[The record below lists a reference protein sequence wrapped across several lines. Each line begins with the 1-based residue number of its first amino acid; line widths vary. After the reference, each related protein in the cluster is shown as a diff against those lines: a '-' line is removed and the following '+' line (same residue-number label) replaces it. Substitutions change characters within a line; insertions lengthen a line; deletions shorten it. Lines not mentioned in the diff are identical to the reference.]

1 MVYDVFDRVVEE
13 KYNGTVKYRYVYNGE
28 GDLAKKIEVQRSGL
42 SEKEVNVVN
51 YEYDSLDRLIHS
63 SEERIEDGK
72 TTEVQRS
79 EHIYDGENRITK
91 QSWSVGG
98 EAGRSEN
105 YTYSTTDGTLQS
117 MKTANGETISFEYDA
132 LKRLKNIK
140 SKHGSG
146 TDFITQT
153 YTYKDRAGQT
163 TDGKQLTTNQI
174 ANIAYTG
181 IVNPFNL
188 SYEYDAIG
196 NVSKVLQGSTV
207 VAEYQYD
214 KLNQLIS
221 EKLPQQNLKYTYTYD
236 TSGNIRTVETTNT
249 KTKKT
254 TTDTYEYTDSDW
266 KDLLTSYN
274 GTAIT
279 YDAVGNP
286 LSYNNGTA
294 WKFTWENAHDLATA
308 KGNGK
313 SISYHYDMDGVRDS
327 KTVDGVKHEY
337 ITQGGNVTLERWNDG
352 EEKSLEFIYDNG
364 GAPYSVIYSRGNEV
378 DTYYYILNQQG
389 DVIRIVD
396 TSGKTVSEYTYN
408 GWGEILNVSNAK
420 DSEIGTLNPIRYCGY
435 YYDSEL
441 NMYYLQSRYY
451 DPVMKRMIASDDES
465 ATSASTIINNNL
477 FSYCDNNPVN
487 RVDAGGGFW
496 TEAIINAGISAAVYA
511 IEMYVEGE
519 QFSWR
524 ECGIQALSGAVS
536 GMKSNPVTTT
546 ISAFMTARSIYY
558 TVQSYDLKTKEGAI
572 ACALDIATDI
582 ALDSSIDK
590 LEGSTG
596 LVKKASH
603 TSKPKAKGS
612 KKPDSV
618 SKGHGKSKRVSLT
631 SIKRKISGL
640 RQKFSGKVKT
650 AGVAGKKLIER
661 AKAGIA
667 SIRNRERHILA
678 RIGLRVHLKIGKWFY
693 KRFSRHR
700 T

>member
-1 MVYDVFDRVVEE
+1 MFDRVVEE

-196 NVSKVLQGSTV
+196 NISKVSQGSTV

-396 TSGKTVSEYTYN
+396 TSDKTVSEYTYN

-420 DSEIGTLNPIRYCGY
+420 DSEIGTINPIRYRGY

-451 DPVMKRMIASDDES
+451 DPVMKRMICADDES
-465 ATSASTIINNNL
+465 LTADATLNNNNL
-477 FSYCDNNPVN
+477 FAYCDNNPVN
-487 RVDAGGGFW
+487 RADVEGDIWNVVAGAVCGAACNTGLQIFGNIVSGEHW
-496 TEAIINAGISAAVYA
+496 SSGVASAAVSGA
-511 IEMYVEGE
+511 IT
-519 QFSWR
+519 
-524 ECGIQALSGAVS
+524 GAVS
-536 GMKSNPVTTT
+536 AVPGVGTVADAVINGAVGAGVEAYSQYHTYAEKKRRGQKQNTRLEIAASIGHAAVTSALPSFVGTRHKGNLKATAKAAKSVKTAARILKKSVSRKNLKGAKKATKLIMKSNN
-546 ISAFMTARSIYY
+546 RSTWKGAAASGFSSFVKNVFCYG
-558 TVQSYDLKTKEGAI
+558 SLWATKCGE
-572 ACALDIATDI
+572 
-582 ALDSSIDK
+582 SRW
-590 LEGSTG
+590 
-596 LVKKASH
+596 KKRW
-603 TSKPKAKGS
+603 
-612 KKPDSV
+612 KKF
-618 SKGHGKSKRVSLT
+618 KSFFR
-631 SIKRKISGL
+631 R
-640 RQKFSGKVKT
+640 
-650 AGVAGKKLIER
+650 
-661 AKAGIA
+661 
-667 SIRNRERHILA
+667 
-678 RIGLRVHLKIGKWFY
+678 
-693 KRFSRHR
+693 
-700 T
+700 

>member
-254 TTDTYEYTDSDW
+254 TTDTYAYEDSDW

-274 GTAIT
+274 GQKLT

-313 SISYHYDMDGVRDS
+313 SISYHYDMDGVCDS

-420 DSEIGTLNPIRYCGY
+420 GSEIGTINPILYRGY

-465 ATSASTIINNNL
+465 LTSDATLNNNNL
-477 FSYCDNNPVN
+477 FAYCDNNPVCKADIEGEIPA
-487 RVDAGGGFW
+487 VVVG
-496 TEAIINAGISAAVYA
+496 AIIGATANVALQMLTNSFEGNRLTYGLGTAAV
-511 IEMYVEGE
+511 
-519 QFSWR
+519 
-524 ECGIQALSGAVS
+524 SGAVS
-536 GMKSNPVTTT
+536 GAISTIDLPIRGVMIANGLITGVASAAQQVIDAKKSHTKPNP
-546 ISAFMTARSIYY
+546 RSIA
-558 TVQSYDLKTKEGAI
+558 TRAVKDGAFGAI
-572 ACALDIATDI
+572 GSIAGAGHNVQKTSYWKPKSKN
-582 ALDSSIDK
+582 AKKGASIV
-590 LEGSTG
+590 SRA
-596 LVKKASH
+596 VKKCARTVSTKAKK
-603 TSKPKAKGS
+603 TSKMMKAVTKIHTKAKQFIGRL
-612 KKPDSV
+612 
-618 SKGHGKSKRVSLT
+618 KGPSN
-631 SIKRKISGL
+631 
-640 RQKFSGKVKT
+640 KVKWNKYVWNT
-650 AGVAGKKLIER
+650 YCSFAINFLIGSAR
-661 AKAGIA
+661 YTF
-667 SIRNRERHILA
+667 RH
-678 RIGLRVHLKIGKWFY
+678 
-693 KRFSRHR
+693 
-700 T
+700 

>member
-28 GDLAKKIEVQRSGL
+28 GDLAKKIEVQRNGL

-196 NVSKVLQGSTV
+196 NISKVSQGSTV

-236 TSGNIRTVETTNT
+236 TSGNIRTVETTIPKRIRPQRT
-249 KTKKT
+249 RM
-254 TTDTYEYTDSDW
+254 S
-266 KDLLTSYN
+266 
-274 GTAIT
+274 
-279 YDAVGNP
+279 
-286 LSYNNGTA
+286 
-294 WKFTWENAHDLATA
+294 
-308 KGNGK
+308 
-313 SISYHYDMDGVRDS
+313 
-327 KTVDGVKHEY
+327 
-337 ITQGGNVTLERWNDG
+337 
-352 EEKSLEFIYDNG
+352 
-364 GAPYSVIYSRGNEV
+364 
-378 DTYYYILNQQG
+378 
-389 DVIRIVD
+389 IRIR
-396 TSGKTVSEYTYN
+396 TGKT
-408 GWGEILNVSNAK
+408 
-420 DSEIGTLNPIRYCGY
+420 C
-435 YYDSEL
+435 
-441 NMYYLQSRYY
+441 
-451 DPVMKRMIASDDES
+451 
-465 ATSASTIINNNL
+465 
-477 FSYCDNNPVN
+477 
-487 RVDAGGGFW
+487 
-496 TEAIINAGISAAVYA
+496 
-511 IEMYVEGE
+511 
-519 QFSWR
+519 
-524 ECGIQALSGAVS
+524 
-536 GMKSNPVTTT
+536 
-546 ISAFMTARSIYY
+546 
-558 TVQSYDLKTKEGAI
+558 
-572 ACALDIATDI
+572 
-582 ALDSSIDK
+582 
-590 LEGSTG
+590 
-596 LVKKASH
+596 
-603 TSKPKAKGS
+603 
-612 KKPDSV
+612 
-618 SKGHGKSKRVSLT
+618 
-631 SIKRKISGL
+631 
-640 RQKFSGKVKT
+640 
-650 AGVAGKKLIER
+650 
-661 AKAGIA
+661 
-667 SIRNRERHILA
+667 
-678 RIGLRVHLKIGKWFY
+678 
-693 KRFSRHR
+693 
-700 T
+700 